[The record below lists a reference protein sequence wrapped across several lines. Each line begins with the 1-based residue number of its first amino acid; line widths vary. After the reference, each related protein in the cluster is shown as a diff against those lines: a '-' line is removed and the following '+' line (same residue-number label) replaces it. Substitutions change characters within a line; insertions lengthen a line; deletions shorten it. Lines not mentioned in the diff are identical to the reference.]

1 MMARY
6 IALIRKGADTDF
18 GVDFP
23 DLPGCISAGATL
35 DEALA
40 MAREALELH
49 LGGMAAE
56 GYEIPAPSSLEE
68 IMADAENRDGVAALI
83 DAPSPK
89 APVERL
95 NITLDPR
102 LREAIDQR
110 ARAEGMTR
118 SGWIAAMARR
128 ALESERTPPR
138 RKRA

>member
-1 MMARY
+1 MARY
-6 IALIRKGADTDF
+6 IALIRKGANTDF

-49 LGGMAAE
+49 LEGMAAE

-83 DAPSPK
+83 DAASPK
-89 APVERL
+89 AQGVPRRSP
-95 NITLDPR
+95 TLEPP
-102 LREAIDQR
+102 
-110 ARAEGMTR
+110 R
-118 SGWIAAMARR
+118 SGRKAA
-128 ALESERTPPR
+128 SS
-138 RKRA
+138 